1 MSNINKLD
9 PAILRL
15 CVELIHRFI
24 IEKDSLTLSKKKA
37 MKKLNIDDV
46 HEREITS
53 DPEYQAIKKK
63 FFTRQNKRIDDL
75 NLQLN

>member
-1 MSNINKLD
+1 MALD
-9 PAILRL
+9 PILKRL
-15 CVELIHRFI
+15 CIDLIHKFI
-24 IEKDSLTLSKKKA
+24 IEKDSLTLSKNKA

-63 FFTRQNKRIDDL
+63 FFNRQNKRIEDFS
-75 NLQLN
+75 LQLN

>member
-1 MSNINKLD
+1 MSNNPKLD
-9 PAILRL
+9 PILL
-15 CVELIHRFI
+15 KMCIELIHKFI
-24 IEKDSLTLSKKKA
+24 IDKDSLTLSKKKA

-63 FFTRQNKRIDDL
+63 FFNRQNKRIEDFS
-75 NLQLN
+75 LQLN

>member
-1 MSNINKLD
+1 MSNTNKLD
-9 PAILRL
+9 PVTLRL

-37 MKKLNIDDV
+37 MKRLNIDDV

-75 NLQLN
+75 NL